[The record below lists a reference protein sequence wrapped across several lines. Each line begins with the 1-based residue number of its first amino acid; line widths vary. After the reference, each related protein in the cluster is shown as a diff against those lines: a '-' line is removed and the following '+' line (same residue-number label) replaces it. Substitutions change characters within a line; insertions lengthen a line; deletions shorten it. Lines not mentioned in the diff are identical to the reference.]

1 MLRFVWKRHQ
11 KSPAKNFSV
20 VRYKHDLYSGWTTA
34 SYWDSFYQE
43 KVDSKRLKKNNFEW
57 FVSKVDCLVDHL
69 LPHLPTSGN
78 ILHIGCGTSELGIRL
93 YQRGFRNIH
102 GIDISATAVEEMK
115 RHASVCDRKN
125 VSSIPY
131 FLNSFFSF
139 ARIKVCWTPWYMVE
153 YQRKRSLDVY
163 DKFF

>member
-115 RHASVCDRKN
+115 RQCVEMPGMLHSVMDVTKLPFPPLTYDVVLVCVIGKTCL
-125 VSSIPY
+125 P
-131 FLNSFFSF
+131 FLIF
-139 ARIKVCWTPWYMVE
+139 
-153 YQRKRSLDVY
+153 
-163 DKFF
+163 